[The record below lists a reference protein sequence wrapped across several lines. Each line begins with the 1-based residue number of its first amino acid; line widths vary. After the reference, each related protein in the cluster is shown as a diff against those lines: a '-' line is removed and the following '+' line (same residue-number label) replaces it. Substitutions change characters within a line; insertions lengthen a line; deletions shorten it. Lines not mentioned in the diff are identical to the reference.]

1 MPALTTAQRTAFAN
15 EGYIVIPNLLSRN
28 EVAEHNTNLNRL
40 LLESDEQGRH
50 PAPGVSVQFEP
61 GFVGKGRTAAERE
74 LAVRKY
80 FQFGQADAFFWNSVR
95 NPRIVAILTDLIGS
109 GAKMLQ
115 SMALV
120 KPPEIGSPKDWH
132 QDVPYFPITPVDA
145 CIGVWIAT
153 DDATLENGCLQVVP
167 GSHRAGPVKHVNGPT
182 GWKLPDDQVATF
194 QSQVRPIPVPAGS
207 GLVFSACL
215 FHFSDHN
222 RSAKRRRALQYHY
235 VSAATHWTDPA
246 NRGPIDDLA
255 QDVPPRLALG
265 VCRE

>member
-1 MPALTTAQRTAFAN
+1 MPSLTTTQQTAFAN
-15 EGYIVIPNLLSRN
+15 EGYLVIPNLFTRS
-28 EVAEHNTNLNRL
+28 EVDAHNANLNRL
-40 LLESDEQGRH
+40 LAESDEQGGH

-61 GFVGKGRTAAERE
+61 GFSGAGRTAAERE

-95 NPRIVAILTDLIGS
+95 HPRIVALLSDLLGP
-109 GAKMLQ
+109 APKLLQ

-153 DDATLENGCLQVVP
+153 DEATLENGCLQVVP
-167 GSHRAGPVKHVNGPT
+167 GSHRAGPAKHVHGAT
-182 GWKLPDDQVATF
+182 GWKLPDDHVATL
-194 QSQVRPIPVPAGS
+194 QSQVRPIPVPAGTA
-207 GLVFSACL
+207 LVFSACL

-222 RSAKRRRALQYHY
+222 RSTKRRRALQYHY
-235 VSAATHWTDPA
+235 VSAATRWSDPSH
-246 NRGPIDDLA
+246 RGHLDDLS
-255 QDVPPRLALG
+255 QDVPPRLALAAP
-265 VCRE
+265 